1 MCLLLR
7 SEILGL
13 LANKLTVADKYSR
26 NYREIFL
33 RPIQKLLSKKPKL
46 SSEFFITSL
55 KSSQNSQFFEK
66 KKDENHT
73 LYICDIMDSDTGG
86 FLSKSS
92 CLRTPFGSQRVIGF

>member
-33 RPIQKLLSKKPKL
+33 RPIQKLLSEKPKL

-55 KSSQNSQFFEK
+55 KSQPVITTRIYVLHKITIALKFMFYINSDLPIPAK
-66 KKDENHT
+66 K
-73 LYICDIMDSDTGG
+73 LQ
-86 FLSKSS
+86 
-92 CLRTPFGSQRVIGF
+92 TPG